1 MTIPDE
7 HIRSRSK
14 QTVALC
20 MPDSADPHE
29 PLSPWEC
36 VAIRSPAPACSLLSS
51 FPHIIS
57 DILCQLDFRAWEVA
71 NLENVPQIKKQ
82 RISPLLLSGLYPPP
96 GTLPNPSLLQREF
109 ASGAGGERS
118 RGVAH
123 HSICGRAES
132 THARRVDGLWGRV
145 SEIA

>member
-1 MTIPDE
+1 MQKAGYRNRRDDQNDRDHNQQFNERESCGLSHRISLSRMTIPDE

-36 VAIRSPAPACSLLSS
+36 SAISSPAPAPSPLSS
-51 FPHIIS
+51 FPRIGS

-71 NLENVPQIKKQ
+71 
-82 RISPLLLSGLYPPP
+82 
-96 GTLPNPSLLQREF
+96 TLKTS
-109 ASGAGGERS
+109 
-118 RGVAH
+118 H
-123 HSICGRAES
+123 K
-132 THARRVDGLWGRV
+132 
-145 SEIA
+145 